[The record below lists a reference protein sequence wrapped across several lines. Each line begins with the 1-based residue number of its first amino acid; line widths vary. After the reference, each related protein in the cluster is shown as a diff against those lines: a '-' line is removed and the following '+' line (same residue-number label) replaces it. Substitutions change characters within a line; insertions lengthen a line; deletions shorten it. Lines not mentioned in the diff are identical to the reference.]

1 MGRPF
6 LHLQRQAPVSYP
18 QYSNQ
23 PQYQGPYQ
31 QMPQQKTSGMAI
43 AGMVLGIITLVGWWI
58 PIGSVVIG
66 ALAVALSGVGMA
78 QTSNPAS
85 GFTGR
90 GLAIT
95 GLVCGIIG
103 LVPSVIFMIG
113 FFGAVS
119 SS

>member
-1 MGRPF
+1 M
-6 LHLQRQAPVSYP
+6 SYP

-23 PQYQGPYQ
+23 PQFQGPYQ
-31 QMPQQKTSGMAI
+31 QVPPQKTSGMAV
-43 AGMVLGIITLVGWWI
+43 AGMVLGIITLIGWWI

-85 GFTGR
+85 GYTGR

-95 GLVCGIIG
+95 GLVCGIVG

-113 FFGAVS
+113 FLAATT
-119 SS
+119 